1 MHDIPDEIKF
11 LTRAKRYG
19 AIEVQFESENIAR
32 KYAMI
37 ILNSEKLRLFTIYME
52 RYIVWNKGWR

>member
-52 RYIVWNKGWR
+52 RYIV